1 MGKCWMVEL
10 ENDMDHDELDFEID
24 SLIDVYHVKINDYPS
39 NPLLAVMAK
48 LESIICLA
56 AEGPEVDHPGKL
68 FQAILQEALE
78 AMKIVEGE
86 NG

>member
-39 NPLLAVMAK
+39 NPLEPIREIWEKWKDKNRISWSDQQQRDAEAWYAMRKCMA
-48 LESIICLA
+48 
-56 AEGPEVDHPGKL
+56 
-68 FQAILQEALE
+68 
-78 AMKIVEGE
+78 IVEGK
-86 NG
+86 